1 MLSYLKFLSIIIFCS
16 FIFSDSQEI
25 SFESA
30 NPFSLKDIIANIDD
44 LEKQTVTGILT
55 IPDKKKKKY
64 PVVIGVAGSSGWGE
78 HHFEYLKMYQDAG
91 IATLQ
96 LQSFK
101 SRNETS
107 TVGTQNTVTIPMV
120 ILDSYRALEKLAEN
134 PKIDIENVAITGW
147 SLGGGVTLF
156 SGWKPIMD
164 AIDSDYKFAAHLAF
178 YPPCFAEPSVL
189 EFTDSP
195 MHILIGEI
203 DEWTPADACIELTSL
218 LKESQINNVGIT
230 VYKGAHH
237 SFDRDEPIMVAEGGY
252 SFKDCRFKMN
262 DEGAVL
268 MNYFNIPMTN
278 WFTQMIGFAMCAE
291 RDPQFGGHPE
301 SRKKSFKFANKF
313 MNEHLQN

>member
-178 YPPCFAEPSVL
+178 YPPCFAEPSIL

-218 LKESQINNVGIT
+218 LKENQINNVGIT

>member
-1 MLSYLKFLSIIIFCS
+1 MLSYLKYLSIIVFCS
-16 FIFSDSQEI
+16 FIFTNSQEI

-30 NPFSLKDIIANIDD
+30 NPFSLKDIITNIDN

-55 IPDKKKKKY
+55 IPNKKKKKY

-120 ILDSYRALEKLAEN
+120 ILDSYRALEKLGEN

-164 AIDSDYKFAAHLAF
+164 AINSDYEFAAHLAF
-178 YPPCFAEPSVL
+178 YPPCFAEPSIL

-203 DEWTPADACIELTSL
+203 DEWTPADACLELTSF
-218 LKESQINNVGIT
+218 LKENGINNVGIT
-230 VYKGAHH
+230 VYEGAHH
-237 SFDRDEPIMVAEGGY
+237 SFDRDEPIMIAEGGY

-262 DEGAVL
+262 DDGAVL

-291 RDPQFGGHPE
+291 RDPQFGGHPP
-301 SRKKSFKFANKF
+301 SRKKSFEYANKF
-313 MNEHLQN
+313 MSLNLLD